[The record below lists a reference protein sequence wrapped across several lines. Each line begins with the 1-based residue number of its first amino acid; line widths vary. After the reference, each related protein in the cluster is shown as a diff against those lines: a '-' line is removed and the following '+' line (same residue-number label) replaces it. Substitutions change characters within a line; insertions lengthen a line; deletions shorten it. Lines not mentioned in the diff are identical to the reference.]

1 MQSLESNT
9 DSHFPQSSK
18 FYSFSSVNRLSLYTW
33 LFECNGFWHSLALII
48 PSLLFVIFLGSQAK
62 NSFRKLSHG
71 RSYIMIA
78 YYTCIWLVSLLN
90 FAWCSLQVCG
100 SFVHLNLI
108 GKIWVIFSWFN
119 LKILLRS
126 TVILLFFL
134 AWKCTPGKEVAWN
147 ILSLSTSSGMLFLEI
162 SLVAFLLKGNYAS
175 GLETLTRTFVVSG
188 LIVGLDLLLKVIYLF
203 KFDVPLFI
211 DNSKHPHQV
220 KWGLW
225 VVHRLVLTSIYG
237 LLLFMYKSKWRERLP
252 ARPAFYKYVAIMF
265 ILNAVAL
272 FACGLIGNGAG
283 FGFRFIVV
291 NLVLFKGFLLK
302 RTEFFFDRLYGA
314 ATVCY
319 HAFYLPLLYIT
330 FMADFFQQ
338 EEDLHLENVYYSE
351 MKDAGFFDP
360 DLE

>member
-1 MQSLESNT
+1 
-9 DSHFPQSSK
+9 
-18 FYSFSSVNRLSLYTW
+18 
-33 LFECNGFWHSLALII
+33 
-48 PSLLFVIFLGSQAK
+48 
-62 NSFRKLSHG
+62 
-71 RSYIMIA
+71 MIA

-90 FAWCSLQVCG
+90 FAWCSLQ
-100 SFVHLNLI
+100 
-108 GKIWVIFSWFN
+108 
-119 LKILLRS
+119 
-126 TVILLFFL
+126 

-203 KFDVPLFI
+203 KFGVPLFI

-283 FGFRFIVV
+283 FGFW
-291 NLVLFKGFLLK
+291 
-302 RTEFFFDRLYGA
+302 
-314 ATVCY
+314 
-319 HAFYLPLLYIT
+319 
-330 FMADFFQQ
+330 
-338 EEDLHLENVYYSE
+338 
-351 MKDAGFFDP
+351 
-360 DLE
+360 